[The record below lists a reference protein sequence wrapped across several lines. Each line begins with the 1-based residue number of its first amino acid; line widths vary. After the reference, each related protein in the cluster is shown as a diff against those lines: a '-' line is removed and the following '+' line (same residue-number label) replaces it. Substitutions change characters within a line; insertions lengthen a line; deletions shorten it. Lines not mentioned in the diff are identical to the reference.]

1 MPAHTIHFAGGLNGP
16 QTLMGLD
23 VGSIHAPLGGPSGTW
38 NELIDTGSTSTAIS
52 PAVRSA
58 LLPRAIGKARVSR
71 PVLGI
76 IWEDTYFI
84 RLKFEGHSGQ
94 GRWFGL
100 EIIESQPSTPGVD
113 VLIGMDLLARISM
126 MWDGPNR
133 HVSLSY

>member
-16 QTLMGLD
+16 QTLVGLD
-23 VGSIHAPLGGPSGTW
+23 VGSIHAARGGPPGTW
-38 NELIDTGSTSTAIS
+38 NALIDTGSTSTAIS

-76 IWEDTYFI
+76 VWEDTYFI

-113 VLIGMDLLARISM
+113 ILIGMDLLVRIRM
-126 MWDGPNR
+126 TWDGPNR